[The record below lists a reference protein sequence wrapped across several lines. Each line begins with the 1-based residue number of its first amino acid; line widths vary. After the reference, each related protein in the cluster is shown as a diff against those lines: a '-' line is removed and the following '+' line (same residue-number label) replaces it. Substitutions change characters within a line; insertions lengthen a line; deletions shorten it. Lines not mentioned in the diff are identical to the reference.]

1 MIAGEIGLIVIKI
14 ISSTVSDNIQ
24 SNLDSPECIP
34 LHSLGKWLYILES
47 LKIEYWIS
55 SFF

>member
-24 SNLDSPECIP
+24 SNLDSIP
-34 LHSLGKWLYILES
+34 LQSLGKWLSILEF
-47 LKIEYWIS
+47 L
-55 SFF
+55 